1 VRFASRS
8 ERARWRNTEIVTPAD
23 EPSKAGAEDRRW
35 RPSPDVVHQD
45 LRGEIV
51 LVHLQTNRIYS
62 LNPTGARLWALL
74 VEGRSQDEIKQ
85 QLLEE
90 FEVAEDEL
98 DREMAALLSSL
109 RAEQLVVDVE
119 S

>member
-1 VRFASRS
+1 
-8 ERARWRNTEIVTPAD
+8 VTPGG
-23 EPSKAGAEDRRW
+23 KASSPPGDRRW
-35 RPSPDVVHQD
+35 RPSTDVVHQD
-45 LRGEIV
+45 LSGEIV

-62 LNPTGARLWALL
+62 LNPTGARLWELL
-74 VEGRSQDEIKQ
+74 VEGRSHDEIKQ

-90 FEVAEDEL
+90 FEVPEGEL
-98 DREMAALLSSL
+98 EREIEALLSSL

>member
-1 VRFASRS
+1 MPAGKASS
-8 ERARWRNTEIVTPAD
+8 ST
-23 EPSKAGAEDRRW
+23 GDRRW
-35 RPSPDVVHQD
+35 RPSPDVVHQN

-62 LNPTGARLWALL
+62 LNPTGARLWELL
-74 VEGRSQDEIKQ
+74 VEGRSYDEIKQ

-90 FEVAEDEL
+90 FEVAENQLE
-98 DREMAALLSSL
+98 REMEALLSSL
-109 RAEQLVVDVE
+109 RVEQLVVDVE

>member
-1 VRFASRS
+1 MPFVSRS
-8 ERARWRNTEIVTPAD
+8 ERARWGNTGVVTPAG
-23 EPSKAGAEDRRW
+23 KASSPPGDPRW
-35 RPSPDVVHQD
+35 RPSPGVVHKD

-51 LVHLQTNRIYS
+51 LVHLQTIRIYS
-62 LNPTGARLWALL
+62 LNPTGARLWELL
-74 VEGRSQDEIKQ
+74 VEGRSQEEIKQ

-98 DREMAALLSSL
+98 EREMGALLSSL